1 VVNDALP
8 QRMIVIGFLRNIT
21 LVCKE
26 RYITE
31 SGVGERYRASS
42 AFHSRLGFALKIT
55 RLRVSCCQSVTQPLI
70 ALCLGFAPVS
80 LAPMRRLTFSTR
92 KQ

>member
-1 VVNDALP
+1 
-8 QRMIVIGFLRNIT
+8 MIVIEFLRNIT

-42 AFHSRLGFALKIT
+42 AFHTRVRAENNKASSFLLPVSHAALMT
-55 RLRVSCCQSVTQPLI
+55 
-70 ALCLGFAPVS
+70 LCLGFGP
-80 LAPMRRLTFSTR
+80 
-92 KQ
+92 